1 MDYYNG
7 SDKKLFDSL
16 DLQTKNILYRLN
28 EKVVMNF
35 KLSREKEIQEALSEN
50 VDIMLIATAYTL
62 RYVCGF
68 GKKRLPEIMHRILNN
83 IDSFRTGH
91 LTLED
96 CIQELKEYGIDMETR
111 SIKYEKV
118 LKK

>member
-7 SDKKLFDSL
+7 TDKQMFEKLDF
-16 DLQTKNILYRLN
+16 QTKNLLYRLN
-28 EKVVMNF
+28 EKVLQNS
-35 KLSREKEIQEALSEN
+35 KISREKEIKEALSEN
-50 VDIMLIATAYTL
+50 VDIMMIATAYTL
-62 RYVCGF
+62 RYVLGY
-68 GKKRLPEIMHRILNN
+68 GKKRLPELMHRILNN

-91 LTLED
+91 LSLED
-96 CIQELKEYGIDMETR
+96 CIEELKQYGIDMETR

>member
-1 MDYYNG
+1 MDYYNE

-28 EKVVMNF
+28 EKVLMNARLA
-35 KLSREKEIQEALSEN
+35 KEKEIKEALSEN
-50 VDIMLIATAYTL
+50 VDIMLIAVAYTL

-96 CIQELKEYGIDMETR
+96 CIQELKKYGIDMETR

>member
-1 MDYYNG
+1 MNFFDEK
-7 SDKKLFDSL
+7 DKKLFHSL
-16 DLQTKNILYRLN
+16 DLQTQNIVFRLYNKAMKAL
-28 EKVVMNF
+28 EET
-35 KLSREKEIQEALSEN
+35 REKEMKEALSEN

-68 GKKRLPEIMHRILNN
+68 GKRKLPEVMHRILNN

-96 CIQELKEYGIDMETR
+96 CIEELKEYGIDMETR

>member
-1 MDYYNG
+1 MDYYNE

-28 EKVVMNF
+28 EKVLMNSR
-35 KLSREKEIQEALSEN
+35 LAREKEIKEALSEN

-68 GKKRLPEIMHRILNN
+68 GKRKLPEVMHRILNN

-96 CIQELKEYGIDMETR
+96 CIEELKEYGIDMETR
-111 SIKYEKV
+111 SIKYKKV

>member
-1 MDYYNG
+1 MDFYNE
-7 SDKKLFDSL
+7 SDRKLFNSL
-16 DLQTKNILYRLN
+16 DIQTKNIVYRLHAN
-28 EKVVMNF
+28 ALKNMQ
-35 KLSREKEIQEALSEN
+35 LSREKEIREALSEN
-50 VDIMLIATAYTL
+50 VDIMLIAVAYTL

-68 GKKRLPEIMHRILNN
+68 GKRKLPEVMHRILNN

-96 CIQELKEYGIDMETR
+96 CIEELKEYGIDMETR
-111 SIKYEKV
+111 SIKYKKV

>member
-7 SDKKLFDSL
+7 TDKILFESL
-16 DLQTKNILYRLN
+16 DFKTKNLLYRLN
-28 EKVVMNF
+28 EKVLINS
-35 KLSREKEIQEALSEN
+35 KLSREKEIKEALAEN

-68 GKKRLPEIMHRILNN
+68 GKKRLPEIMHRILIN

-111 SIKYEKV
+111 SIKYEKI

>member
-1 MDYYNG
+1 MDYYNE

-28 EKVVMNF
+28 EKVLMNAR
-35 KLSREKEIQEALSEN
+35 LSREKEIREALAEN

-68 GKKRLPEIMHRILNN
+68 GKRKLPEVMHRILNN

-96 CIQELKEYGIDMETR
+96 CIEELKEYGIDMETR
-111 SIKYEKV
+111 SIKYKKV